1 MQRAYSSSYMI
12 VILEIFSHPEFNY
25 EIYNSFNTSI
35 IIKKTLQRKRKIK
48 ILYKTYIFYW
58 NFL

>member
-48 ILYKTYIFYW
+48 ILYKTYISY
-58 NFL
+58 